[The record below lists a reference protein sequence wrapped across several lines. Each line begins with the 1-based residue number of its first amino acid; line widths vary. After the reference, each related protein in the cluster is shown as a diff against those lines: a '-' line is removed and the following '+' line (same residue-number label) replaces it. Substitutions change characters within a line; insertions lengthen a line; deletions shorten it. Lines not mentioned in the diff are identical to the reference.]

1 LLAPPIE
8 QKRLI
13 AKRGVKRSVAQID
26 RDGNLVAVFPSV
38 KSAADA
44 VGISAKAITNN
55 LRGWAKSSG
64 GFLWK
69 YLDDVSTKTT
79 PPDGSE

>member
-1 LLAPPIE
+1 MLAPPTE

-26 RDGNLVAVFPSV
+26 KDGNLVAVFPST

-44 VGISAKAITNN
+44 VGITSKAITNN

-64 GFLWK
+64 GFVWK
-69 YLDDVSTKTT
+69 YLD
-79 PPDGSE
+79 EI